1 MPKDLLGRDIQKG
14 DYVVFHNLLYEVKEV
29 GERTPTF
36 GYQGRSH
43 GPSSILIELVEK
55 SKTTRPKRK
64 MAHETCR
71 VSKGE
76 VTKWLL
82 TKGDNN

>member
-1 MPKDLLGRDIQKG
+1 MPKDLLGREISKG

-29 GERTPTF
+29 NERTTSF
-36 GYQGRSH
+36 GHLDRRYGQA
-43 GPSSILIELVEK
+43 SILIELVEK

-64 MAHETCR
+64 MSNETCL

-82 TKGDNN
+82 TRNN